1 MEKGEK
7 SGLGRR
13 HCLQKEPLRGVW
25 PNAGLAKVTLGLS
38 SGLTTTFTIPV
49 MLARFASR
57 AASLAMGGLT
67 TPLQRPLGS
76 IVATRLAST
85 ATTASSTSL
94 GFLPLTSVPKMS
106 LLSEQL
112 SRLRPFSPPPA
123 PVVETFE
130 LTSVLRKRRLK
141 MNKHKHKK
149 LLKRTRALRKR
160 LGK

>member
-1 MEKGEK
+1 
-7 SGLGRR
+7 
-13 HCLQKEPLRGVW
+13 
-25 PNAGLAKVTLGLS
+25 
-38 SGLTTTFTIPV
+38 

-67 TPLQRPLGS
+67 TPFQRPIGNV
-76 IVATRLAST
+76 IATRLAST
-85 ATTASSTSL
+85 SSTVNTASF
-94 GFLPLTSVPKMS
+94 GFLPLGTSVPKMS